1 MSSIESGGI
10 DAFVNSF
17 PAEGADANQQT
28 PDVSQATPPVVQP
41 QGTEGAPN
49 AEQSLIEQ
57 AKIDLSGLPEEQQIY
72 LRQREREMQ
81 GHMTRRLQEAT
92 DARREA
98 EQSLA
103 FLNALN
109 SDPNFAYQVLSQIQ
123 SNLAAAGYDVGGYD
137 PNDQWTGDPD
147 EFGMGQGPD
156 PYVQQ
161 EIASLRAENEQ
172 IQQYFVEQQLASQL
186 DTQLNQIKANHPDWG
201 DAEIGAI
208 IDMGYATGGNLLAAA
223 EQFEAIN
230 DSVISRYLQSKSNV
244 QTPAPLPNAQGV
256 GAQVPAPKTDDEL
269 RAAAMERIRNA
280 FS

>member
-28 PDVSQATPPVVQP
+28 PDVSQATPPQVQP
-41 QGTEGAPN
+41 QEQAGGTST
-49 AEQSLIEQ
+49 EQSLIEQ

-123 SNLAAAGYDVGGYD
+123 SNLAAAGYEVGYD
-137 PNDQWTGDPD
+137 PNDQWANDPD
-147 EFGMGQGPD
+147 EYGIGQGPD

-186 DTQLNQIKANHPDWG
+186 DTQLNSIKASHPDWG

-244 QTPAPLPNAQGV
+244 QTPAPLPNTQGV
-256 GAQVPAPKTDDEL
+256 NAQVPAPKTDDEL